1 MKIIYSPEE
10 LAEFLKKL
18 KREIEADYM
27 IMEATKPP
35 HESLMTFQ
43 DTLNAVH
50 EIGLKQGS
58 LEGRMNVIDK
68 LMDFFEL

>member
-1 MKIIYSPEE
+1 MKSIHSPEE

-27 IMEATKPP
+27 IMEATKPEN
-35 HESLMTFQ
+35 ESLMTFQ

-50 EIGLKQGS
+50 QIGLKQGS
-58 LEGRMNVIDK
+58 LDGRMNIINQF
-68 LMDFFEL
+68 MNFFEL